1 MGRKQVLDEELAGE
15 IVRLRAEVDEKGKK
29 IWTLG
34 AIAEELGVSI
44 ATVYRAAAGVA
55 AYGGKEGG
63 EGKKDR
69 KLPQL
74 MTKAQ
79 RAEQEEFARL
89 RRLMEETGLRDDDV
103 ESQLELR
110 ERLDEIGVIL

>member
-15 IVRLRAEVDEKGKK
+15 IVRLRSEVDERGRKV
-29 IWTLG
+29 WTLT
-34 AIAEELGVSI
+34 AIAEELGVSV

-55 AYGGKEGG
+55 AYGGE

-79 RAEQEEFARL
+79 KAEQEEFARL
-89 RRLMEETGLRDDDV
+89 RRLMEEAGLRDEDIG
-103 ESQLELR
+103 SQLELR
-110 ERLDEIGVIL
+110 ERLTEIGVIV